1 MIKTFISPSNYVQ
14 GPNVIKDL
22 ASYLEEFGGVA
33 VMVATDEDRGRVQA
47 QIDEGL
53 ANSNLKMVYAG
64 FNTECTEGEAQ
75 RIVDI
80 LKKENASTV
89 IGLGGGKAM
98 DTAKAAGHYYDCKI
112 VCVATIAA
120 TDAPCSHTAVLYTE
134 DGSFDKYLPN
144 KSNPDL
150 VMVDT
155 AVVAKAPTRLLVAGI
170 GDALSTYF
178 EARSCSRANADNN
191 TNKGKATL
199 TGMMIAETC
208 YNAILE
214 DSVKAIAAS
223 EMNVAT
229 PALDNIVE
237 ANTLLSGVGFES
249 AGLAAAH
256 AVHNGLTA
264 LEECHHYYHGEKVAF
279 GTIVHLILENAPSEE
294 LDEVLSFC
302 KTIGLPT
309 SLADLGVQKIKEDD
323 IRKVAALACAPGETI
338 YNMPFEITEEMVY
351 AAILTAD
358 KIGSEYQ

>member
-1 MIKTFISPSNYVQ
+1 M
-14 GPNVIKDL
+14 
-22 ASYLEEFGGVA
+22 
-33 VMVATDEDRGRVQA
+33 
-47 QIDEGL
+47 
-53 ANSNLKMVYAG
+53 YAG
-64 FNTECTEGEAQ
+64 FNTECTEVEAQ
-75 RIVDI
+75 RIANIIND
-80 LKKENASTV
+80 ENASTV

-98 DTAKAAGHYYDCKI
+98 DTAKAAGHYTDCKI

-120 TDAPCSHTAVLYTE
+120 TDAPCSHTAVLYNE

-191 TNKGKATL
+191 TYKGKATL

-214 DSVKAIAAS
+214 DSTKAIAAS
-223 EMNVAT
+223 EMDVAT

-264 LEECHHYYHGEKVAF
+264 LEECHHCYHGEKVAF
-279 GTIVHLILENAPSEE
+279 GTIVHLILENAPSDE
-294 LDEVLSFC
+294 LEEVLRFC
-302 KTIGLPT
+302 KTVGLPI
-309 SLADLGVQKIKEDD
+309 SLADLGVTEIKEDE
-323 IRKVAALACAPGETI
+323 IKKVAVLACAPGETI
-338 YNMPFEITEEMVY
+338 YNMPFEVTPETVY